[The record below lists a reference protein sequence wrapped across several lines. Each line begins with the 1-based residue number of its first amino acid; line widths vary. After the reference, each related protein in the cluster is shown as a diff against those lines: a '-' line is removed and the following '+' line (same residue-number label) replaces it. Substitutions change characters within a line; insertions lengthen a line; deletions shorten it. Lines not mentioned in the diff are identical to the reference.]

1 MSNWSTVDEYSHWWV
16 YETSLSMIM
25 QMWPCLVTSWLGS
38 VVRQRR
44 TTETHLLSWKL
55 SSTTWLTCLPTAWER
70 FWVTVGDI
78 VLLYRVLESKI
89 VHNVPTFHGCL
100 YSLDYWTGIWPQ
112 INCSWSTCCL
122 WKIHGIP
129 HLSHLP
135 VLLKL
140 VKVTMGESLNSNGD
154 NVARFYIFKFLFML
168 WTNIIHC
175 NTENYL
181 YISVINSSSAFAPQ
195 LRVQ

>member
-1 MSNWSTVDEYSHWWV
+1 MNNWSTVDEYSHWWV

-100 YSLDYWTGIWPQ
+100 YSLDYWTGMTS
-112 INCSWSTCCL
+112 NKLLLKYLLLVKNSCL
-122 WKIHGIP
+122 LLT
-129 HLSHLP
+129 HLICQC
-135 VLLKL
+135 LLKL
-140 VKVTMGESLNSNGD
+140 IKVTRE
-154 NVARFYIFKFLFML
+154 V
-168 WTNIIHC
+168 
-175 NTENYL
+175 TEFQWRQRSKIL
-181 YISVINSSSAFAPQ
+181 HFQISVHAVN
-195 LRVQ
+195 